1 LESLQSVT
9 AFLRMKSMEINRRQ
23 ILAGL
28 AAGSCG
34 LRRPE
39 QAGIGPSLYTP
50 KAHLVEDR
58 KFLHDF
64 MDEHR
69 FVELVTS
76 SPTLRI
82 THIPVILDR
91 TAGAYGRILG
101 HVSRQ
106 NPQSQAFDG
115 SQAAV
120 AVFRGP
126 HGYISPTWLTNKD
139 VVPTWNFAV
148 VHATG
153 RPKAITD
160 KAALHDMLARLIDS
174 FERYQGSGYDFSKL
188 PGSYVSSLMEGL
200 VGFEMLL
207 ESLEGKFK
215 LGQAW
220 GEQDKKSV
228 LEHLR
233 QPAWREPSLYD
244 ISADFYRAGGQ
255 SPVSPK
261 NTTRTPKVE

>member
-1 LESLQSVT
+1 MARVARPVITIMDL
-9 AFLRMKSMEINRRQ
+9 NRRQ

-28 AAGSCG
+28 AAGGCG
-34 LRRPE
+34 LGEPE
-39 QAGIGPSLYTP
+39 QAGTGPSLYIP

-58 KFLHDF
+58 KLLHDF
-64 MDEHR
+64 MDQHR
-69 FVELVTS
+69 FIELVTS

-91 TAGAYGRILG
+91 TAGTYGRILG

-115 SQAAV
+115 SHAAV

-126 HGYISPTWLTNKD
+126 HGYISPTWFAKTD

-148 VHATG
+148 VHAAG
-153 RPKAITD
+153 RPKTITD

-174 FERYQGSGYDFSKL
+174 FEKYQGADYDFSKL
-188 PGSYVSSLMEGL
+188 PEGYVSSLMEGL

-215 LGQAW
+215 LGQSW
-220 GEQDKKSV
+220 SEQDKKSV

-233 QPAWREPSLYD
+233 QPAWRERSLAD
-244 ISADFYRAGGQ
+244 VSAEFYRRSEPG
-255 SPVSPK
+255 
-261 NTTRTPKVE
+261 